1 MPPAMFI
8 SDEDRE
14 RKRRNQ
20 QMQRE
25 LLEGQLAANSAER
38 KKETTRARA
47 EMRSERKA
55 LGLDADDATDILD
68 ARARRARRGNAP
80 DGAAPRRRRR
90 DAENEAPRRRERDK
104 GPSVLRVSASSPFAE
119 DDGSDDGGPEPAPPP
134 RERRAR
140 APRRRRDDGERRRH
154 CDDDGDD
161 ERPAAP
167 RIATYDDDDNGGPA
181 LPRLALGRRGRDDG
195 ERHRRRDDDS
205 DDERPAPP
213 RVATYDDDDD
223 GAAIPGL
230 GRGRNADDETPPRR
244 PRRGAKPRRPRRDDD
259 DKRRPR
265 RRGRDDLSSL
275 AQASFSDARDDLFDE
290 RPRRRRRRDDAA
302 PRHRR
307 PRRQDPDASEDDGTP
322 PAPRVATYAADT
334 PPETARWSDA
344 GSERTAAT
352 PTPRRSTKK
361 ATSNGVYPYF
371 GGGGD
376 GAASGGKGARA
387 SHNKSMWALAE
398 LQGDTLDQREAR
410 RAKEADFRRLL
421 DEQRRRDQ
429 RRREKEAAEAKKL
442 DERDAA
448 EMLAKQRTHHAETVK
463 RSRARPAP
471 PRVTFPADKG
481 AKPITPRSPV
491 DDAAPPP
498 DERDAGATF
507 HGRSLPRTRGG
518 PKVAT
523 PPDDL
528 EDSGGLEAGPAI
540 PGLSCG
546 AARARSRREPAAAPA
561 ADLEGMYR
569 EMLREQRLLRE
580 RVEELA
586 RSGREDARA
595 RRRDRRDREVS
606 EPESARPSTYGSVA
620 APAPRRA
627 SRRAGTAPDDHESE
641 YAGARARRASDRRRP
656 APPSPREPTATK
668 WGGKTGTAKDPWE
681 VRKKKPKGNSF
692 FHEKTVPRKPRPRAL
707 KPPPL
712 PSDARQTDAPRRIR
726 LRRAPP
732 PPPPARD
739 DDGRQSPAAPP
750 SGARYSRSP
759 SSQMPFASPS
769 PPRW

>member
-1 MPPAMFI
+1 MFI

-25 LLEGQLAANSAER
+25 LLESQLAANSAEL

-80 DGAAPRRRRR
+80 DGAAPRRRGRGR

-119 DDGSDDGGPEPAPPP
+119 DDGSDDAGFEPAPLP

-140 APRRRRDDGERRRH
+140 ARHRRDDGERRRH
-154 CDDDGDD
+154 RD
-161 ERPAAP
+161 
-167 RIATYDDDDNGGPA
+167 DDDDNGGPA
-181 LPRLALGRRGRDDG
+181 LPRLALGRHGRDDG
-195 ERHRRRDDDS
+195 ERRRRRDDDS

-230 GRGRNADDETPPRR
+230 GRGRNADDETPL
-244 PRRGAKPRRPRRDDD
+244 RRGAKPRRPRRDDD
-259 DKRRPR
+259 DERRTR

-290 RPRRRRRRDDAA
+290 RPRRHRGRDDAA

-361 ATSNGVYPYF
+361 ADSNGVYPYF
-371 GGGGD
+371 GGGGE
-376 GAASGGKGARA
+376 GASGGKGARA
-387 SHNKSMWALAE
+387 SHNKSMRALAE

-448 EMLAKQRTHHAETVK
+448 EMLAKQRTYHAETVK

-498 DERDAGATF
+498 DERDAGTTF

-518 PKVAT
+518 PKAAT
-523 PPDDL
+523 PPDNL

-540 PGLSCG
+540 PGLGRG
-546 AARARSRREPAAAPA
+546 AARRPTPPRARSRREPAAEPA
-561 ADLEGMYR
+561 ADRESRYR

-595 RRRDRRDREVS
+595 RRRDCRDREVS
-606 EPESARPSTYGSVA
+606 EPKSARPSTYGSVA
-620 APAPRRA
+620 PPAPRRA

-641 YAGARARRASDRRRP
+641 YPGARARRASDRRRP

-726 LRRAPP
+726 RRRAPP

-739 DDGRQSPAAPP
+739 DDGRRSPAAPP